1 MTAKNEQTSVPATSS
16 IRIEWMWQ
24 SNPDPSSKSQPDEW
38 SYYSDVENLIIEEA
52 FLAKQ
57 THVMLD
63 DCCINFEHGV
73 RISNYDANKKKP
85 LKRLVCKR
93 EDKHLREEHFMP
105 DPIAPKRPFG
115 GEYGWVSPFI
125 LEVRKDLNLE
135 ATQRLPSR
143 DETIISMIVE
153 KAALGIIEEGKKIG
167 KLREGEKIA
176 KILMEKKD
184 KEIKEVWE
192 CCAKLYTM
200 DSFLYKKL
208 NETMRLI
215 GSDEHEKVWRIEL
228 LTKVHIDFQT
238 RPSFERFLESD
249 KRQLSHITN
258 STTTNHISGYALST
272 YDDVTS
278 DRRDYSCLRIDLHYD
293 GLDGFDL
300 LRRRLGDDGLSLLH
314 HDLLG
319 HLGLPDIT
327 GLDRAPDYND
337 ALHYDR
343 DGNYHP

>member
-1 MTAKNEQTSVPATSS
+1 MTANDEQTSVPTTSS
-16 IRIEWMWQ
+16 IRIEWIWQ

-63 DCCINFEHGV
+63 DCCIDFEHGV
-73 RISNYDANKKKP
+73 RISNYDANKQKP
-85 LKRLVCKR
+85 LKRVVCKR

-135 ATQRLPSR
+135 STQRLPSR
-143 DETIISMIVE
+143 DETIIPMIVE
-153 KAALGIIEEGKKIG
+153 KAA
-167 KLREGEKIA
+167 
-176 KILMEKKD
+176 
-184 KEIKEVWE
+184 
-192 CCAKLYTM
+192 
-200 DSFLYKKL
+200 
-208 NETMRLI
+208 
-215 GSDEHEKVWRIEL
+215 
-228 LTKVHIDFQT
+228 
-238 RPSFERFLESD
+238 LESD
-249 KRQLSHITN
+249 KRQLSYTKN
-258 STTTNHISGYALST
+258 STTTNHISGYTLST
-272 YDDVTS
+272 YDDVIS
-278 DRRDYSCLRIDLHYD
+278 NCRDHSGLRIDLHYD

-300 LRRRLGDDGLSLLH
+300 LRRRLGDDSLSFLH
-314 HDLLG
+314 NDLLG